1 MMRTLMWNRHHVL
14 LGVLLLGNTVA
25 FAGVDPVTRLATA
38 VLVLVMVVDPR
49 TPPPIPALYRWA
61 VWILAG
67 LVVVQL
73 VPLPAAAR
81 GLLQPGYAH
90 LLASGWAPI
99 SLAPWATAQVAASV
113 VMMFGIALVAA
124 RMTVTR
130 TGLPVLLALLATTGV
145 VLSLLG
151 LAGESG
157 APDLVLLTRPN
168 SGGGSPYG
176 PFVNTNHF
184 ALAIELTVP
193 ASVVLLAGA
202 ARRAAEGGLGRQR
215 SVVVGLSAGV
225 ACAVGVAALI
235 RSESRGGMLFLAV
248 AAIITLPLWRR
259 FRRKWSWRWVA
270 VLGVI
275 LVVVLSLV
283 SAQLAVVR
291 DGFSDLLIV
300 EGIEGNTRWDLWRGT
315 VQSWQRSPLLGSGL
329 GSYRYVIGVD
339 KPATGNQVLEQAHN
353 DWLEW
358 LATGGLVGAAALLL
372 LVAGVVR
379 QLEPRGVRQLR
390 REFRYALAGASLAM
404 VAAALHEA
412 IGFGLQTPLNRYL
425 LAAWIGL
432 AWGADRFRPRQD
444 FEEHV

>member
-1 MMRTLMWNRHHVL
+1 MMVDTRTQ
-14 LGVLLLGNTVA
+14 
-25 FAGVDPVTRLATA
+25 
-38 VLVLVMVVDPR
+38 
-49 TPPPIPALYRWA
+49 PPIPSLYRWS
-61 VWILAG
+61 VWVLTG

-81 GLLQPGYAH
+81 ALLQPGYAR
-90 LLASGWAPI
+90 LLADGWAPI
-99 SLAPWATAQVAASV
+99 SLAPWATVQVAASV
-113 VMMFGIALVAA
+113 VVMFGIALVAA

-130 TGLPVLLALLATTGV
+130 TGLPALLALLATTGV

-157 APDLVLLTRPN
+157 APEFVLLKRPN

-176 PFVNTNHF
+176 PFVNANHF
-184 ALAIELTVP
+184 AQAVELTLP
-193 ASVVLLAGA
+193 AAVVLLAGA
-202 ARRAAEGGLGRQR
+202 ARRAAEGGLGHQR

-225 ACAVGVAALI
+225 ACAVGVAALT
-235 RSESRGGMLFLAV
+235 RSGSRGGMLFLAV
-248 AAIITLPLWRR
+248 AVIITLPLWRR
-259 FRRKWSWRWVA
+259 FRRTWSWRWVA
-270 VLGVI
+270 LLGVI
-275 LVVVLSLV
+275 LVVVLFLA

-339 KPATGNQVLEQAHN
+339 EPATGNQVLEQAHN

-379 QLEPRGVRQLR
+379 QLEPRGVLQLR
-390 REFRYALAGASLAM
+390 REFRYALAGGSLAM
-404 VAAALHEA
+404 VATALHEA